1 MTEKEKER
9 MKASGKML
17 TFRNLGEGLMIF
29 FALFFNISKSE
40 IKIIFKPTV
49 IYLQTSNF
57 APISSYLGRD
67 GDMHY

>member
-1 MTEKEKER
+1 MTEKEKDR

-17 TFRNLGEGLMIF
+17 TFRNLGEGLMRF

-49 IYLQTSNF
+49 IYFANF
-57 APISSYLGRD
+57 KLCPYLLFSG
-67 GDMHY
+67 